1 MFQNKW
7 KIEAKEIIWIFKG
20 REWRI
25 EDFGSTLLDLT
36 WYFTKDEILESEQLI
51 ILKTDEIDW
60 TYLTFRLESCVENKI
75 IPKVDELKKQTKFN
89 NDFYII
95 TNIDTLKL
103 SLNDNELSDYMSIL
117 KHCNQTQISIMHS
130 SNSKIRQIL
139 SKIKSIPRK
148 CKLRLNI
155 EYPNEFVFSG
165 GLDLTKNNLDN
176 IELYLSPF
184 NILVKKVLNSTE
196 KTNLKRMFIVHNKNK
211 GNESIVSIKK
221 LKEMI
226 SKNSFD

>member
-1 MFQNKW
+1 
-7 KIEAKEIIWIFKG
+7 
-20 REWRI
+20 
-25 EDFGSTLLDLT
+25 
-36 WYFTKDEILESEQLI
+36 
-51 ILKTDEIDW
+51 
-60 TYLTFRLESCVENKI
+60 
-75 IPKVDELKKQTKFN
+75 
-89 NDFYII
+89 
-95 TNIDTLKL
+95 
-103 SLNDNELSDYMSIL
+103 
-117 KHCNQTQISIMHS
+117 MHS

-196 KTNLKRMFIVHNKNK
+196 KTNSKRMFIVHNKNK
-211 GNESIVSIKK
+211 GNESIVSIRK